1 MDSRAVFNG
10 PVTFEVCLVMQFF
23 VHPFVSGCSRLSAL
37 NDDQKHRAPRRG
49 HHRFHIRQ
57 ELDVPSHR

>member
-23 VHPFVSGCSRLSAL
+23 VHPFDRGHPRLSAL
-37 NDDQKHRAPRRG
+37 DDDQKHRAPRRG
-49 HHRFHIRQ
+49 HRRFHTQQ